1 MLEKRFVNNALSF
14 TNKAC
19 AALSRSNVLFLKVSN
34 YLGMNQWF
42 MHAWLIDNFKGVA
55 VWLAQIAH
63 SYISAPSWRVKNISG
78 HICQLNFRPKS
89 PIGNQQIEKK
99 RKIKKGDLRKL
110 SIFGRII
117 EQRPFVLSFSCSSS
131 PFRYSQIRMNHK

>member
-14 TNKAC
+14 TNKGC
-19 AALSRSNVLFLKVSN
+19 AALSISNVLFLKVSN

-99 RKIKKGDLRKL
+99 RKIKK
-110 SIFGRII
+110 
-117 EQRPFVLSFSCSSS
+117 ET
-131 PFRYSQIRMNHK
+131 

>member
-1 MLEKRFVNNALSF
+1 
-14 TNKAC
+14 
-19 AALSRSNVLFLKVSN
+19 
-34 YLGMNQWF
+34 

-63 SYISAPSWRVKNISG
+63 SYISASSWRVKNISG
-78 HICQLNFRPKS
+78 HIWQLNFRPKS

-117 EQRPFVLSFSCSSS
+117 EQTPVFPVFLLFFLAVPLLSDTHES
-131 PFRYSQIRMNHK
+131 

>member
-117 EQRPFVLSFSCSSS
+117 EQTPVFPVFLLFFLAVPLLSDTHE
-131 PFRYSQIRMNHK
+131 P

>member
-1 MLEKRFVNNALSF
+1 MLEKSFVNNALSF

-42 MHAWLIDNFKGVA
+42 MHAWLIDNFNGVA

-63 SYISAPSWRVKNISG
+63 SYISASSWRVKNISG
-78 HICQLNFRPKS
+78 HIWQLNFRPKS
-89 PIGNQQIEKK
+89 TNRKENKNKK
-99 RKIKKGDLRKL
+99 RRLEKIINLWLNYQTTPVCPVFLLFFLAVPLL
-110 SIFGRII
+110 SDTH
-117 EQRPFVLSFSCSSS
+117 EP
-131 PFRYSQIRMNHK
+131 